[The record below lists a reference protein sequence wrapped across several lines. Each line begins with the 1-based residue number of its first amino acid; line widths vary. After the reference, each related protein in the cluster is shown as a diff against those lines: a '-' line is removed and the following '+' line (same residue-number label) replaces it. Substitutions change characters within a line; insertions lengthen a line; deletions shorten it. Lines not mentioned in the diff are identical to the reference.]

1 MPVKIILLRPKAF
14 FFRRENGTIGQRS
27 LLRQTSITA
36 ITNIG
41 KLTIYARESPQCE
54 LIKRK
59 RDPEIKN
66 NIALTM

>member
-1 MPVKIILLRPKAF
+1 VTPLTGYDKGGFLLLRH
-14 FFRRENGTIGQRS
+14 
-27 LLRQTSITA
+27 TSITA

-41 KLTIYARESPQCE
+41 KLTIYASESPQYE

>member
-1 MPVKIILLRPKAF
+1 MVKIAGYDEGAFFLLRH
-14 FFRRENGTIGQRS
+14 
-27 LLRQTSITA
+27 TSITTIA
-36 ITNIG
+36 NIG
-41 KLTIYARESPQCE
+41 KLTIYARESPQNE